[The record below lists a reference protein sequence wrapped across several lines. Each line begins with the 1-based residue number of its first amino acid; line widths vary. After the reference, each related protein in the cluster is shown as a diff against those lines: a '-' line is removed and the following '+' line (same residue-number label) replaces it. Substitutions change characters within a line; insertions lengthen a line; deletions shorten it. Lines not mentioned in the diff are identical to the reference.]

1 MKICN
6 QATVFSL
13 PWPPDPSIWYQLDV
27 DVKRPDIIVECS
39 KKDIPDTRLIYDTCL
54 EWLVAW
60 EEA

>member
-1 MKICN
+1 M
-6 QATVFSL
+6 FSL